1 MQKFVS
7 DRSNWTRNIIH
18 PRHSLLSHRRLC
30 SDSPCQEPEL
40 VLLVFYGVARLT
52 QDKIGLWY
60 DHETHLFLYIVCTL
74 SFSLFLTP
82 ASPPCITYVRLDPST
97 CWTLF
102 RLSKFRIFRRILR
115 LCVRGNCYWQERGG
129 GTRDRAWRRHKFHA
143 PLRLSRAGRAGIL
156 NFGRPRV
163 IWLSDSSISGWSN
176 LEEETRIREMN
187 FSISGY
193 GRPFPRKYPS
203 LACLILTIFIRPTD
217 LELCNLVSI
226 GCFKGFLCF

>member
-1 MQKFVS
+1 MARGRALSGCKKREKGQSLPAIKGDEENRGYPVLYIMRCTMQKFVS

-97 CWTLF
+97 C
-102 RLSKFRIFRRILR
+102 
-115 LCVRGNCYWQERGG
+115 
-129 GTRDRAWRRHKFHA
+129 
-143 PLRLSRAGRAGIL
+143 
-156 NFGRPRV
+156 
-163 IWLSDSSISGWSN
+163 
-176 LEEETRIREMN
+176 
-187 FSISGY
+187 
-193 GRPFPRKYPS
+193 
-203 LACLILTIFIRPTD
+203 
-217 LELCNLVSI
+217 
-226 GCFKGFLCF
+226 